1 MLNNMSIGQY
11 YQGNSILHKLDPR
24 LKCIMFLIYVITVL
38 MMDKAITI
46 SALVIVIVALII
58 IGRIP
63 LKAVWQS
70 MKPILPVAIMI
81 LILNILTLN
90 EGNVIFEFWKIKIT
104 DTGLMNA
111 FLIAFRLIMLI
122 ITSSLIL
129 TLTTTPLKIADA
141 LEKLF
146 GPLKKIK
153 VPVHEMSMMMSI
165 ALRFIPTLAD
175 ETDKIMRA
183 QTSRGAT
190 YDTGSFIGRLKG
202 YVTVLIPLFISSFR
216 RADELAIAMEARCYN
231 GGEGRTKL
239 NPLKITKTD
248 VIVFAI
254 FTAIAGALILLQ
266 ILL

>member
-1 MLNNMSIGQY
+1 MLNKMSIGQY

-24 LKCIMFLIYVITVL
+24 FKCILFVIYVVTVM

-46 SALVIVIVALII
+46 SALVLVIVALII
-58 IGRIP
+58 VGRIP

-70 MKPILPVAIMI
+70 IKPVLPVAIMI
-81 LILNILTLN
+81 FVLNIITLK
-90 EGNVIFEFWKIKIT
+90 EGNTIFEFWKLKIT
-104 DTGLMNA
+104 DKGLMNA

-122 ITSSLIL
+122 ATSSLIL
-129 TLTTTPLKIADA
+129 TLTTTPLKLADA

-165 ALRFIPTLAD
+165 ALRFIPTLAE

-190 YDTGSFIGRLKG
+190 YDTGSFLGRLKG

-231 GGEGRTKL
+231 GGDGRTKL
-239 NPLKITKTD
+239 NPLKITRSD
-248 VIVFAI
+248 VIIFAV
-254 FTAIAGALILLQ
+254 FTAVAGALILLQ